1 MKILQVTSYF
11 FPNIGGIETVVYH
24 LSKGLACLGHDVQ
37 VLTSNF
43 PEGGKEIKND
53 LFTVKRLPAFMHCF
67 GFPMVSSL
75 KEVLKN
81 DVDLIH
87 VHVNSPILAE
97 TAALGSVFRRIPL
110 VVTYH
115 SDTYAKEARSSF
127 RKLWFIAEP
136 LYDNLLKRQL
146 CQIAKKITIST
157 PIYLKK
163 SSFLQKFKDKVVVIP
178 HGVDHSRFHVDA
190 GMGEKFKIESGF
202 PRETKIITY
211 VGRLAPY
218 KGLPTLLR
226 AFHYVLRNTKDAVL
240 VVVGK
245 GMMEKGLKALA
256 FDLNIQNAVVF
267 ANDVDDE
274 VLPNFYRMSDVF
286 VLPSRSGAESFG
298 LSLLE
303 AMACGIPVVA
313 SNVGGVPYVVGD
325 GGVLVRPNS
334 PLEMAEA
341 LEGILSDQALRQEL
355 SGKASKESFRFNWDL
370 MTKEMEKL
378 YIELL
383 NHR

>member
-1 MKILQVTSYF
+1 M
-11 FPNIGGIETVVYH
+11 
-24 LSKGLACLGHDVQ
+24 SKGLACLGHDVQ

-43 PEGGKEIKND
+43 PEGEKEIEND
-53 LFTVKRLPAFMHCF
+53 LFRVKRLPTSIYCF

-81 DVDLIH
+81 NVDLIH
-87 VHVNSPILAE
+87 VHINSPILAE
-97 TAALGSVFRRIPL
+97 TAALGSLFRKIPL
-110 VVTYH
+110 VITYH

-127 RKLWFIAEP
+127 GKMWFIAEP

-146 CQIAKKITIST
+146 CRIAKKITIST
-157 PIYLKK
+157 PIYLEK
-163 SSFLQKFKDKVVVIP
+163 SSFLRKFKDKVVVIP
-178 HGVDHSRFHVDA
+178 HGVDHSRFYVDA
-190 GMGEKFKIESGF
+190 GMGEKFKIECGI
-202 PRETKIITY
+202 PTETKIITY

-218 KGLPTLLR
+218 KGLPTLLK
-226 AFHYVLRNTKDAVL
+226 AFSHVLKKTKKVML

-245 GMMEKGLKALA
+245 GMMEKELKALA
-256 FDLNIQNAVVF
+256 FDLKIQDAAVF
-267 ANDVDDE
+267 AGEVGDE

-313 SNVGGVPYVVGD
+313 SNVGGVPCVVGD
-325 GGVLVRPNS
+325 GGILVRPNS

-341 LEGILSDQALRQEL
+341 LEKVLSDQALRQEL
-355 SGKASKESFRFNWDL
+355 SGKALKESFRFSWDL
-370 MTKEMEKL
+370 MVKEMEKL
-378 YIELL
+378 YTEMLE
-383 NHR
+383 

>member
-1 MKILQVTSYF
+1 
-11 FPNIGGIETVVYH
+11 VYH

-37 VLTSNF
+37 VLTSNSS
-43 PEGGKEIKND
+43 EGEKEIEND
-53 LFTVKRLPAFMHCF
+53 LFTVKRLPTPVYCL
-67 GFPMVSSL
+67 GFPIVSSL
-75 KEVLKN
+75 KEVLKT

-97 TAALGSVFRRIPL
+97 TAALGSVFRKIPL

-146 CQIAKKITIST
+146 CRIAKRITIST
-157 PIYLKK
+157 PVYLKK
-163 SSFLQKFKDKVVVIP
+163 SPFLRKFEDKVVVIP
-178 HGVDHSRFHVDA
+178 HGVDHGRFYMDA
-190 GMGEKFKIESGF
+190 GIGEKFKIECGF

-218 KGLPTLLR
+218 KGLPTLLK
-226 AFHYVLRNTKDAVL
+226 AFHCVLRETKDVVL

-245 GMMEKGLKALA
+245 GMMEKELKALA
-256 FDLNIQNAVVF
+256 FDLKIQDAVIF
-267 ANDVDDE
+267 AGEVGDE
-274 VLPNFYRMSDVF
+274 VLPSFYRMSDVF

-303 AMACGIPVVA
+303 AMSCGIPVVA

-341 LEGILSDQALRQEL
+341 LERVLSDQALRQEL
-355 SGKASKESFRFNWDL
+355 SGKALKESFRFSWDV
-370 MTKEMEKL
+370 MAKEMEKL